1 MPPRDPSAAAR
12 YLAKVLLHIRLNKDL
27 QTSGFSGN
35 SLTLDQLR
43 YIAIDGAVSLE
54 AFEKM
59 EEMPDVIKHLEKGD
73 LTLDKKVR

>member
-1 MPPRDPSAAAR
+1 MAAANS
-12 YLAKVLLHIRLNKDL
+12 YLRSSHGELL